1 MTVPQN
7 QNDIEGEKNANHCG
21 IKEWLTTTRLFLR
34 IYLSI
39 DDRLLLATAFD
50 K

>member
-1 MTVPQN
+1 MTVSQN
-7 QNDIEGEKNANHCG
+7 QNDIEGAKNANHCG
-21 IKEWLTTTRLFLR
+21 IKEWLSATQLSLR

-39 DDRLLLATAFD
+39 DDRLVLATAFD